1 MNRLLSFATSVRKR
15 VTGVAAM
22 AWPVDFS
29 AVHTLVYDRG
39 MAEVSAFVLAGG
51 RSSRMGTDKAFVEF
65 QGRTLLDRALSLVTV
80 ITPRVYILGNRA
92 VFGAFGDVVEDQYP
106 NHGPLGGIHA
116 ALRASASDL
125 NLFLAMDMPFVQE
138 RFLKYLVSE
147 AEKCD
152 AQATVPRAAGNW
164 QPLCAVYRKAF
175 ADLAEPALQSGRN
188 KIDLLFREVPVRVI
202 EEDELEKAG
211 FAPELFRNL
220 NTPEDL
226 RAAGDAVQALD

>member
-1 MNRLLSFATSVRKR
+1 
-15 VTGVAAM
+15 M
-22 AWPVDFS
+22 AWPVSFS
-29 AVHTLVYDRG
+29 AGLALVYDRG

-65 QGRTLLDRALSLVTV
+65 QGRMLLDRALSLVTA
-80 ITPRVYILGNRA
+80 ITPKVYILGNRA
-92 VFGAFGDVVEDQYP
+92 VFGAFGDVVEDQFP
-106 NHGPLGGIHA
+106 DHGPLGGIHA
-116 ALRASASDL
+116 ALRTSASDL
-125 NLFLAMDMPFVQE
+125 NVILAVDMPFVQE

-147 AEKCD
+147 AEKCS

-175 ADLAEPALQSGRN
+175 ADLAEPALRSGHN
-188 KIDLLFREVPVRVI
+188 KIDPLFREAPVRVI
-202 EEDELEKAG
+202 AEDELEGAG

-226 RAAGDAVQALD
+226 LAARDAVQAQNREPRTEN